1 MSRKNPSVSN
11 VNTVKARAGALGKA
25 LVTLG
30 AILVVGLG
38 LLMFIRP
45 TTVSTGPDQVALHYS
60 DGAFTPRRFK
70 ECIPSSTRAWDGPG
84 DKHYSYP
91 SSQRNYVFGEGGD
104 RGAMTFVTKDGI
116 EMSVDGV
123 AAFMLNT
130 ECRTLQKFH
139 DLIGNRYSAYMDS
152 AEGNGSS
159 GWLSMLSVYLS
170 RPLETAVDRASQ
182 NYTYTEL
189 YTDPAV
195 KAKWEQDVLAQLPDL
210 VGRQIDGDE
219 EFFTDFAITL
229 QKPVPPEAVKDAL
242 VAQQEAVARAKAKEA
257 EASAQVKAAQAQ
269 VEVEK
274 AEAAKIAERI
284 KVLGREGYLKQY
296 AIDHGLNPYQPT
308 TGGLITNQD

>member
-1 MSRKNPSVSN
+1 MPNSAGIAKKSRTLGRV
-11 VNTVKARAGALGKA
+11 VGIGALV
-25 LVTLG
+25 L
-30 AILVVGLG
+30 ILAGTVFLFV
-38 LLMFIRP
+38 RP

-70 ECIPSSTRAWDGPG
+70 DCVEPSTRAWDGPG

-104 RGAMTFVTKDGI
+104 RGQVTFVTKDGI

-130 ECRTLQKFH
+130 ECEALRKFH
-139 DLIGNRYSAYMDS
+139 DLIGNRYTAYMDS
-152 AEGNGSS
+152 AEGKGSE
-159 GWLSMLSVYLS
+159 GWLRMLSVYIS
-170 RPLETAVDRASQ
+170 RPLETAIDRAGQ
-182 NYTYTEL
+182 NYSYTEL
-189 YTDPAV
+189 YTDPNV
-195 KAKWEQDVLAQLPDL
+195 KAQWERDVLEQMPDL

-219 EFFTDFAITL
+219 QFFTDFAITL
-229 QKPVPPEAVKDAL
+229 QKPVPPEAVKAAL

-257 EASAQVKAAQAQ
+257 EAAAQVKAAQAQ

-284 KVLGREGYLKQY
+284 AVLGREGYLKQY

-308 TGGLITNQD
+308 TGGLITNQ